1 MYMYDS
7 STFNTNCASVQQPL
21 SRFMLQLPA
30 NNQTFKIAIA
40 RQVSLKNC
48 LNNINYKNFKNPSS
62 KGMFVSGRH

>member
-1 MYMYDS
+1 M
-7 STFNTNCASVQQPL
+7 QQPL

-48 LNNINYKNFKNPSS
+48 LNKINYKIFKNPSS